1 MTKKIKMKLQ
11 SNQYEIAI
19 GKNIFKSSLEIFRQ
33 LSLPGNYFVVVNN
46 SVWRFYGSEI
56 QKLFSS
62 VEGKVE
68 YFILASSEQ
77 RKNLRTVEKI
87 YQSLIENKF
96 SRDTTMVAL
105 GGGNIGDVAGFA
117 AATFMRGIPVVQIPT
132 TLLAAVDSAI
142 GGKTGV
148 NFKNSKN
155 TIGAFYHPWSV
166 IIDTNFFSTL
176 PKKEIVSGLAEVI
189 KYAYLSEEKFFNHL
203 ENELSSH
210 SNFENYDFASLVEKS
225 VLVKASVV
233 LQDEKETSLRKIL
246 NFGHT
251 FGHAFESALKFKITH
266 GDAVRIGMISSLLLS
281 RKVNL
286 ISDELL
292 GKTLPILSS
301 FPFPAAAKRM
311 KYDPDISFREVYSFM
326 LKDKKNAGGKIR
338 FVLFKDF
345 GKMILDFEAEKNLI
359 KNIFNE
365 TITHIQN

>member
-1 MTKKIKMKLQ
+1 MSKIIKMKLQ
-11 SNQYEIAI
+11 SSEYEIVI
-19 GKNIFKSSLEIFRQ
+19 GNNIFSESLKVFER
-33 LSLPGNYFVVVNN
+33 LNLPRNYFVLVNY
-46 SVWRFYGSEI
+46 SVWKIYGVEI
-56 QKLFSS
+56 DKLFAA

-68 YFILASSEQ
+68 YFILVSSEQ

-87 YQSLIENKF
+87 YQSLLKNNF

-117 AATFMRGIPVVQIPT
+117 AATFMRGIPLVQIPT
-132 TLLAAVDSAI
+132 TILAAVDSAV

-155 TIGAFYHPWSV
+155 TIGAFYHPKSV

-176 PKKEIVSGLAEVI
+176 PKKEIISGLAEVI

-203 ENELSSH
+203 ENELKGAPD
-210 SNFENYDFASLVEKS
+210 FEDYDFTYLVEKS
-225 VLVKASVV
+225 VLVKASIVM
-233 LQDEKETSLRKIL
+233 QDEKETSLRKIL

-286 ISDELL
+286 ISDELF
-292 GKTLPILSS
+292 GKSLSILSA
-301 FPFPAAAKRM
+301 FPFPTSAKKMRFDLD
-311 KYDPDISFREVYSFM
+311 KSFREVYSFM
-326 LKDKKNAGGKIR
+326 LKDKKNANGKIR

-345 GKMILDFEAEKNLI
+345 GKMILDFEADKNLI